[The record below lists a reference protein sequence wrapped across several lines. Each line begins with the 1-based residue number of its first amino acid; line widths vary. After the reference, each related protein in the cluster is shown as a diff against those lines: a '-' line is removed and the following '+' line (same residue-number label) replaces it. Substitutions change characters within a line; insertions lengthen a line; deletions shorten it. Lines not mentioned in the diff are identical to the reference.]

1 MEQEVEA
8 ACTFLSS
15 FLPPTTTPTTFTLSL
30 ANALQLKYAAHWH
43 PQDPERGSAYRALV
57 RSPTS
62 LDATILA
69 AALQS
74 GFTTLEIERA
84 LASGDGKI
92 WLGDRWTLWV
102 DPGCVSL
109 RVERGDGSVAR
120 DSQFIEIWGK
130 LPESLRS
137 HAVPLASFASAS
149 VNISTPTLDHLGLPS
164 AASTPPAVQDS
175 NLLSPTKRSSKA
187 IQILPPPARP
197 ASSSSS
203 SSLAAAA
210 LRPTS
215 PLGKATAPPIALLAS
230 PLIIPPTPMRPVP
243 SADADVFSP
252 SPASASSL
260 NLPPRSPSPL
270 AKSYGGLTPSPTGFP
285 LFPRRS
291 SSRGSSFSSQRS
303 SSNHSD
309 SSDGEG
315 SASDGVFSSTESLS
329 SSVTSAGTSGLWK
342 PQHEGTIM
350 DGEFKYPA
358 LPIRPT
364 SANGGGA
371 PLSPYSFPHQRS
383 HSSASNHQLGVPLPM
398 SPSKMMALAHGARS
412 LPNSPT
418 KPRRR
423 GTRGG
428 SGQGSQSYAAAH
440 GHPIPVPR
448 AEGGGGGHEAGSS
461 ISSMTSITSAAS
473 SCSTSRTREQALAGT
488 LTEHSGGKVG
498 VLGGGVLLGLAGAK
512 MLGNARGEV
521 IGEAK
526 RRGRERRRGGQ
537 GRKEGGAVGAG
548 GYHSMQ
554 PMPVN
559 AGYAPFGG
567 WQGEMGSA
575 M

>member
-1 MEQEVEA
+1 MDQEVEA
-8 ACTFLSS
+8 ASTFLSS
-15 FLPPTTTPTTFTLSL
+15 FLPPTTTPTTFSDHLSTTL
-30 ANALQLKYAAHWH
+30 QQRYAHHWH

-57 RSPTS
+57 RSTTS
-62 LDATILA
+62 LDTSILSA
-69 AALQS
+69 AHQAGIS
-74 GFTTLEIERA
+74 NVDIERA

-149 VNISTPTLDHLGLPS
+149 VNISTPTLDALGLPS
-164 AASTPPAVQDS
+164 ASSTPPAVQDS

-197 ASSSSS
+197 APSSSQ
-203 SSLAAAA
+203 AFNA
-210 LRPTS
+210 LRPSS
-215 PLGKATAPPIALLAS
+215 PLGKAQAPPIALLAS
-230 PLIIPPTPMRPVP
+230 PLIIPPTPLRP
-243 SADADVFSP
+243 
-252 SPASASSL
+252 
-260 NLPPRSPSPL
+260 
-270 AKSYGGLTPSPTGFP
+270 SYGGLTPSPTGFP

-342 PQHEGTIM
+342 AQQEAM

-358 LPIRPT
+358 LPVRPT
-364 SANGGGA
+364 SANGST

-383 HSSASNHQLGVPLPM
+383 HSSTSNHQLGVPMPM

-448 AEGGGGGHEAGSS
+448 AEGHEAGSS

-473 SCSTSRTREQALAGT
+473 ASSTSRTREQALAGT

-537 GRKEGGAVGAG
+537 GRKEGGAG
-548 GYHSMQ
+548 GFHSVQ